1 MSAVPAT
8 AHTSRAALG
17 VALAA
22 SAAIVLSSPLVGDL
36 RAALLRVAP
45 GYYLP
50 VLQGLVAAGAA
61 ALVLFCVTR
70 IRQHRRLRYGALG
83 LALVLAVGAAAALRS
98 GDRNVDAVEAFH
110 FVEYSALTL
119 VWFRAVRHRP
129 RWEAYGRAAL
139 SGAAVGVV
147 DEWFQWFVPGRAG
160 EAHDVLVDAVAV
172 GCGVLLCVALD
183 TWQSPSAPRRP
194 GAVRAFGIRAAAVAL
209 LLAAFVSTVHLGHE
223 IRDGGDHQAS
233 AFTSRFSAADLRHL
247 SGLRAKAWAGAA
259 PPVVARYGR
268 EDQYL
273 AEALWHVRRRNQGMD
288 PDRHGD
294 PHELDVAWHENQIV
308 ERYFAPV
315 LESSPAPG
323 TTGHRLA
330 PEQLAML
337 DATRAHAGTV
347 FVSDAEAFPILVWSP
362 VRFWALALALSAALA
377 VSGWATERWLARSR
391 RDW

>member
-1 MSAVPAT
+1 MSTVPDT
-8 AHTSRAALG
+8 ALTSRAALG

-61 ALVLFCVTR
+61 ALVLMCVTR

-119 VWFRAVRHRP
+119 VWFRALRHRP
-129 RWEAYGRAAL
+129 RWEAYGCAAL
-139 SGAAVGVV
+139 AGLAIGVV

-183 TWQSPSAPRRP
+183 TWESPSAPRRR
-194 GAVRAFGIRAAAVAL
+194 GAVRAFGVRAGAVTL

-223 IRDGGDHQAS
+223 IRDERDDQIS
-233 AFTSRFSAADLRHL
+233 VFRSRFSAAELRDLAGR
-247 SGLRAKAWAGAA
+247 RATAWAGAP
-259 PPVVARYGR
+259 PPVMARYGR

-308 ERYFAPV
+308 ERYFLPL
-315 LESSPAPG
+315 LESPPAPG

-330 PEQLAML
+330 PEQLAIL
-337 DATRAHAGTV
+337 DATRAHDAAV
-347 FVSDAEAFPILVWSP
+347 YVSDAEAFPILAWTPAAFWSLALP
-362 VRFWALALALSAALA
+362 ASAALALA
-377 VSGWATERWLARSR
+377 GWATERQLARAR